1 MSLVELLPVLTTA
14 FFAGL
19 LGAGHCFG
27 MCGGIASGLG
37 TTAARKGAFSAALVF
52 NFSRITSYAL
62 LGGITALALG
72 FTGEALS
79 LPEWSRWLRW
89 ATAILI
95 ALVGLQFLFGIRFLA
110 IIERSGATVW
120 NRLSPLIQ
128 RATSIRGLG
137 GRAALGLA
145 WGFLPCGLVYTILLT
160 AASMG
165 GFAKGALVMFSF
177 GLGTLPA
184 LLGLTLWA
192 PALATLLQDK
202 WFRRAIGLALILLAV
217 WSVLMMGGSDSHQ
230 HH

>member
-1 MSLVELLPVLTTA
+1 MNLIELLPVLSTA

-37 TTAARKGAFSAALVF
+37 TTAARKGAIGAALVF
-52 NFSRITSYAL
+52 NLSRITSYAL
-62 LGGITALALG
+62 LGGVFAMALG

-79 LPEWSRWLRW
+79 LPGWSRCLRL
-89 ATAILI
+89 ATAVLI

-110 IIERSGATVW
+110 VIERGGAKLW
-120 NRLSPLIQ
+120 GFFSPMVQKL
-128 RATSIRGLG
+128 ASVRGLP
-137 GRAALGLA
+137 GRIALGMA
-145 WGFLPCGLVYTILLT
+145 WGLLPCGLVYTIGLT

-165 GFAKGALVMFSF
+165 SFLGGALVMLAF
-177 GLGTLPA
+177 GIGTLPA

-202 WFRRAIGLALILLAV
+202 WFRRAIGLALILLAA
-217 WSVLMMGGSDSHQ
+217 WSVLMMGNGDA
-230 HH
+230 HHH